1 MVASALERRQF
12 SYVVIDDNRRTV
24 ERLRATGVSA
34 LFGDAGNEA
43 ILRAAGI
50 EGCRVL
56 IAAMRDP
63 QAVRV
68 IVERAARL
76 NQRLPIVA
84 RVHSDRDLDELG
96 PVRDRVV
103 PIYGEL
109 ELAVQMTRSALRRF
123 GVSMAEA
130 EAIAQGLR
138 ARAR

>member
-1 MVASALERRQF
+1 L
-12 SYVVIDDNRRTV
+12 
-24 ERLRATGVSA
+24 
-34 LFGDAGNEA
+34 
-43 ILRAAGI
+43 LRAAGI
-50 EGCRVL
+50 DGCRVL

-63 QAVRV
+63 QAVRL
-68 IVERAARL
+68 IIERAAKL
-76 NQRLPIVA
+76 NSRLPIVA
-84 RVHSDRDLDELG
+84 RIHSDRDLDELG
-96 PVRDRVV
+96 PALDRVQ